1 MIKLSFDEKFDSLAS
16 GEVLH
21 FDQNLVELI
30 RLILECHRRHHLDV
44 QVLALDQTQNVV
56 DQLVE
61 DGF

>member
-56 DQLVE
+56 D
-61 DGF
+61 